1 MKISSRIPAFLT
13 YLLPIV
19 GWLYVFLFRKDDR
32 FAVFHTK
39 QSIMLVV
46 AAIVVPLVWAVVAWI
61 LTWIPVFGALTAA
74 ALFALVVAAFLVL
87 LVDWILGMVN
97 ALRGRMVPLPMVGAW
112 VSRIF

>member
-1 MKISSRIPAFLT
+1 VKSSSRISAFLA

-19 GWLYVFLFRKDDR
+19 GWLFVLLFRKDDR

-61 LTWIPVFGALTAA
+61 LTWIPTFGAMTSV

-97 ALRGRMVPLPMVGAW
+97 ALRGKMKPLPMVGAW
-112 VSRIF
+112 VDRIF